1 MAIVNTYL
9 SFNGDCE
16 KAFAFYKSVF
26 EKEFKYIGRYKDVP
40 EAARQYFPNCE
51 DDHIMHIGLPIS
63 DETMLMGADII
74 DVGRKEKNAYKF
86 FALYVSTESKEE
98 ADRLF
103 NSLSK
108 DGEIKLPI
116 SDQFWGS
123 YYGICI
129 DKFGINWKISFSSD
143 DGK

>member
-1 MAIVNTYL
+1 MHCNAFYNKRCASELTSQRNIIMAIVSTYL

-74 DVGRKEKNAYKF
+74 DVGRKEKMLINFSHSMSVLKVRKRLIDYLIRFQK
-86 FALYVSTESKEE
+86 KE
-98 ADRLF
+98 R
-103 NSLSK
+103 
-108 DGEIKLPI
+108 
-116 SDQFWGS
+116 
-123 YYGICI
+123 
-129 DKFGINWKISFSSD
+129 
-143 DGK
+143 

>member
-16 KAFAFYKSVF
+16 KAFEFYKAVF

-40 EAARQYFPNCE
+40 EVARHNFPNCE
-51 DDHIMHIGLPIS
+51 DEHIMHVTLPIS
-63 DETMLMGADII
+63 NETNLMGADMI
-74 DVGRKEKNAYKF
+74 DLNKQEKNVSNF
-86 FALYVSTESKEE
+86 FSLYVSTESKEE

-108 DGEIKLPI
+108 DGEIILTI

-129 DKFGINWKISFSSD
+129 DKFGINWKISFALENN
-143 DGK
+143 

>member
-1 MAIVNTYL
+1 MTIVNTYL

-16 KAFAFYKSVF
+16 KAFEFYKSVF

-40 EAARQYFPNCE
+40 EVARHYFPNCE
-51 DDHIMHIGLPIS
+51 DEHIMHIGLPIS
-63 DETMLMGADII
+63 NETILMGADII
-74 DVGRKEKNAYKF
+74 DVSRKEKNAYKF
-86 FALYVSTESKEE
+86 FSLYVSTESKEE

-116 SDQFWGS
+116 SDQFLGS
-123 YYGICI
+123 YYGICM
-129 DKFGINWKISFSSD
+129 DKFGVNWKISFALENN
-143 DGK
+143 

>member
-1 MAIVNTYL
+1 MAIINTYL

-16 KAFAFYKSVF
+16 KAFEFYKSVF
-26 EKEFKYIGRYKDVP
+26 EKEFKYIGRYKDIP
-40 EAARQYFPNCE
+40 EFARHNFTSCE
-51 DDHIMHIGLPIS
+51 DEHIMHIALPIS

-74 DVGRKEKNAYKF
+74 DVSRKEKNTSKF
-86 FALYVSTESKEE
+86 FSLYVSTENKEE

-108 DGEIKLPI
+108 GGEIKLPI

-123 YYGICI
+123 YYGICM
-129 DKFGINWKISFSSD
+129 DKFGINWKISFSLE
-143 DGK
+143 

>member
-1 MAIVNTYL
+1 
-9 SFNGDCE
+9 
-16 KAFAFYKSVF
+16 
-26 EKEFKYIGRYKDVP
+26 
-40 EAARQYFPNCE
+40 
-51 DDHIMHIGLPIS
+51 MHIGLPIS
-63 DETMLMGADII
+63 DETILMGADII
-74 DVGRKEKNAYKF
+74 DGGRKEKNAYKF
-86 FALYVSTESKEE
+86 FSLYVSTESMEE

-129 DKFGINWKISFSSD
+129 DKFGVNWKISFAPENN
-143 DGK
+143 

>member
-9 SFNGDCE
+9 TFNGDCE
-16 KAFAFYKSVF
+16 IAFEFYKSVF

-40 EAARQYFPNCE
+40 EVERHYFPNCE
-51 DDHIMHIGLPIS
+51 DEHIMHIGLPIS
-63 DETMLMGADII
+63 NETILMGADII
-74 DVGRKEKNAYKF
+74 DVSSKGKNTCKF
-86 FALYVSTESKEE
+86 FSLYVSTESKKE

-116 SDQFWGS
+116 CNQFWGS
-123 YYGICI
+123 YYGICT
-129 DKFGINWKISFSSD
+129 DKFGVNWKISFALDSN
-143 DGK
+143 

>member
-16 KAFAFYKSVF
+16 KAFEFYKSVF

-40 EAARQYFPNCE
+40 ETARQYFPNCE

-63 DETMLMGADII
+63 DETILMGADII
-74 DVGRKEKNAYKF
+74 DVDRKEKNAYKF
-86 FALYVSTESKEE
+86 FALYVSSESKEE
-98 ADRLF
+98 ADSLF

-123 YYGICI
+123 YYGICT
-129 DKFGINWKISFSSD
+129 DKFGVNWKISFALENN
-143 DGK
+143 